1 MTIVRPGANPAP
13 LPKPAPDRKPRLRRV
28 PVPDVKGV
36 LATLWKERLAYLFL
50 APFLISF
57 VAFILVP
64 VALALLMSFTS
75 YDAFNVPRFVGFDNF
90 IALITQDT
98 IFMKY
103 ALPNTLKFAFFVG
116 PLGYALSF
124 FIAWLIYQLP
134 KAIRDV
140 VTLAVYA
147 PSMAG
152 GVALTVVWQAAFS
165 GDYVGYI
172 NHFMLKYG
180 MISKPVLWLQDPK
193 YLLIIMIVVTIWMSF
208 GVGFLSLLAGLDTV
222 NKELYEAGKI
232 DGISSRLQEVYYIT
246 IPSMKPQMLFS
257 AVMAIVGTL
266 KAGAISVQLTGMP
279 ITPSYSGHLIL
290 NHIDDYAFIRF
301 ELGYAST
308 VSIVLLAMSYFA
320 LKLSYRLFGQKEGE

>member
-1 MTIVRPGANPAP
+1 MKDVTVVRTVPGPA
-13 LPKPAPDRKPRLRRV
+13 AKPRMKSRMRRILM
-28 PVPDVKGV
+28 PDIKGM
-36 LATLWKERLAYLFL
+36 LARAWKEKLAYLFL

-57 VAFILVP
+57 IAFILVP
-64 VALALLMSFTS
+64 VALALLMSLTS
-75 YDAFNVPRFVGFDNF
+75 YDAFNPPKFVGFDNF

-98 IFMKY
+98 VFMKY

-116 PLGYALSF
+116 PCGYALSF

-134 KAIRDV
+134 KSIRDI

-147 PSMAG
+147 PSLAG

-165 GDYVGYI
+165 GDYVGYV
-172 NHFMLKYG
+172 NNFMMKFG

-193 YLLIIMIVVTIWMSF
+193 YLLTIMIIVTVWMSF

-266 KAGAISVQLTGMP
+266 KAGSISVQLTGLP
-279 ITPSYSGHLIL
+279 ITPQYSGHLIL

-301 ELGYAST
+301 ELGYASM
-308 VSIVLLAMSYFA
+308 VSVVLLLMSYVA
-320 LKLSYRLFGQKEGE
+320 LKISYKLFNPKDGE